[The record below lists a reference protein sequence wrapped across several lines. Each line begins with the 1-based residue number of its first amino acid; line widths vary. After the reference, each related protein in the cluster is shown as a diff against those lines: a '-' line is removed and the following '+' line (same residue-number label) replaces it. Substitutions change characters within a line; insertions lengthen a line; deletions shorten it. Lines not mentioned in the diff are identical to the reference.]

1 MKMNK
6 NVITG
11 MLAVTIVILSA
22 FLLIGGGGEVE
33 QVDCEEEYD
42 RAVNGS
48 IQAEEIS
55 EQCTPVPEDVE
66 RQLLAQAMNS

>member
-1 MKMNK
+1 MDKK
-6 NVITG
+6 I
-11 MLAVTIVILSA
+11 LAGILAATVILSA
-22 FLLIGGGGEVE
+22 ILLVGGGSEV
-33 QVDCEEEYD
+33 VDCGQEYD